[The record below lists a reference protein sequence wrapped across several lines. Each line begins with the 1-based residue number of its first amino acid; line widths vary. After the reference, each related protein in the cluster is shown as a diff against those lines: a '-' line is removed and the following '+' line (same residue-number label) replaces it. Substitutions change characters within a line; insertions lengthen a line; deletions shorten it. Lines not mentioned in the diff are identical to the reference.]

1 MRKGGLFLLLAL
13 GYNSRAMNTHKRV
26 RKAVIP
32 AAGFG
37 TRFLP
42 ATKAQP
48 KEMLPI
54 VDKPVIQY
62 VVEQAVEA
70 GIEQIVIVTGW
81 HKRAIEDHFDRH
93 FELEARL
100 EQNGKKDELDAVRKI
115 SELANFVYVR
125 QKEPLGNGHAI
136 LMARDVIGDEPFVV
150 MWGDDFYYAN
160 PPAISQ
166 LIQSYEQTQAPVI
179 AGIKVS
185 QQDVPRYGIGNV
197 TLVKDNLYKLNNIVE
212 KPKVENAP
220 SDIAVHANYILTP
233 DIFEILKD
241 LKPGPT
247 GEIWLTEAIN
257 QLAKKR
263 DVFALELKDAK
274 YYDCGNK
281 LEYLKAVVEFGLKHD
296 DLREQ
301 FAKYLKNIV

>member
-1 MRKGGLFLLLAL
+1 MKI
-13 GYNSRAMNTHKRV
+13 

-62 VVEQAVEA
+62 VVEQAVAA

-100 EQNGKKDELDAVRKI
+100 AQSGKTEELKEIRKI
-115 SELANFVYVR
+115 SDLADFVFVR
-125 QKEPLGNGHAI
+125 QKEPLGNGHAV
-136 LMARDVIGDEPFVV
+136 LVAKDVIGNEPFVV
-150 MWGDDFYYAN
+150 MWGDEFFYAS
-160 PPAISQ
+160 PSGITQ
-166 LIQSYEQTQAPVI
+166 LIDVYNKYQKPVI
-179 AGIKVS
+179 AGVKV
-185 QQDVPRYGIGNV
+185 DDEGLNLYGIADV
-197 TLVKDNLYKLNNIVE
+197 TVVADNIYKINKIIE
-212 KPKVENAP
+212 KPGKDKAP
-220 SDIAVHANYILTP
+220 SHLATHGNYLLTP
-233 DIFEILKD
+233 DIFEILQT
-241 LKPGPT
+241 LPPGKN
-247 GEIWLTEAIN
+247 GEIWLPEAIDA
-257 QLAKKR
+257 LIAKR
-263 DVFALELKDAK
+263 DVYAVELKNAK

-281 LEYLKAVVEFGLKHD
+281 LEYLKAVVDFGLQHEE
-296 DLREQ
+296 LRED
-301 FAKYLKNIV
+301 FEKFLKTR

>member
-1 MRKGGLFLLLAL
+1 MTTPK
-13 GYNSRAMNTHKRV
+13 KV

-54 VDKPVIQY
+54 VDKPIIQY

-100 EQNGKKDELDAVRKI
+100 QQNNKHDELKAIRNI

-125 QKEPLGNGHAI
+125 QKEALGNGHAV
-136 LMARDVIGDEPFVV
+136 LMAKDVIGDEPFVV
-150 MWGDDFYYAN
+150 MWGDDFYDAN
-160 PPAISQ
+160 PPAIKQ
-166 LIQSYEQTQAPVI
+166 LIEAYNATGSPVV
-179 AGIKVS
+179 AGIRVNDK
-185 QQDVPRYGIGNV
+185 DAHKYGMAKITNI
-197 TLVKDNLYKLNNIVE
+197 KDNLFKLHEIVE
-212 KPKVENAP
+212 KPKPGEAP
-220 SDIAVHANYILTP
+220 SNLAINSNFVLTP
-233 DIFEILKD
+233 DIFDILKD
-241 LKPGPT
+241 LKPSKS
-247 GEIWLTEAIN
+247 GEIWQVDAIN
-257 QLAKKR
+257 KLAQQKE
-263 DVFALELKDAK
+263 VYALELKDAK

-281 LEYLKAVVEFGLKHD
+281 LEYLKTVVEFGLKHD
-296 DLREQ
+296 DLRDE
-301 FAKYLKNIV
+301 FAKYLKNIVQ

>member
-1 MRKGGLFLLLAL
+1 
-13 GYNSRAMNTHKRV
+13 MNTPKKV

-70 GIEQIVIVTGW
+70 GIEQIIIVTGW

-100 EQNGKKDELDAVRKI
+100 EQSGKKEELESVKKI

-125 QKEPLGNGHAI
+125 QKEALGNGHAI

-150 MWGDDFYYAN
+150 MWGDDFFYSD
-160 PPAISQ
+160 PPSIKQ
-166 LIQSYEQTQAPVI
+166 LIAAHEQTDSPVI

-185 QQDVPRYGIGNV
+185 EQDVPRYGIGRV
-197 TLVKDNLYKLNNIVE
+197 TIAKDNLYKLHEIVE
-212 KPKVENAP
+212 KPKAGEAP
-220 SDIAVHANYILTP
+220 SNLAVHANYLLTP
-233 DIFEILKD
+233 DIFDILATQAPSKS
-241 LKPGPT
+241 
-247 GEIWLTEAIN
+247 GEIWLTDAIN
-257 QLAKKR
+257 KLAAKK
-263 DVFALELKDAK
+263 DVYALELKNAK

-281 LEYLKAVVEFGLKHD
+281 LEYLKAVVEFGLKHE
-296 DLREQ
+296 DLNGE
-301 FAKYLKNIV
+301 FAKYLKNIVQYDG

>member
-1 MRKGGLFLLLAL
+1 
-13 GYNSRAMNTHKRV
+13 MNTTKRV

-100 EQNGKKDELDAVRKI
+100 ESAKKTAELAEVKKI

-125 QKEPLGNGHAI
+125 QKEALGNGHAI
-136 LMARDVIGDEPFVV
+136 LMAADVIGDEPFVV
-150 MWGDDFYYAN
+150 MWGDDFYSAN
-160 PPAISQ
+160 PPSVKQ
-166 LIQSYEQTQAPVI
+166 LVAAYEQVNAPVI
-179 AGIKVS
+179 TGIQVKKE
-185 QQDVPRYGIGNV
+185 DVTRYGIGRV
-197 TLVKDNLYKLNNIVE
+197 TLVKDNLYKLQEIVE
-212 KPKVENAP
+212 KPKVDQAP
-220 SDIAVHANYILTP
+220 STLAVHANYILTP
-233 DIFEILKD
+233 DIFQILKTM
-241 LKPGPT
+241 KPGPS

-257 QLAKKR
+257 QLAKQK
-263 DVFALELKDAK
+263 DVYALELKNAK

-281 LEYLKAVVEFGLKHD
+281 LEYLKAVVEFGLKHE
-296 DLREQ
+296 DLSAE
-301 FAKYLKNIV
+301 FAEYLKNIV

>member
-1 MRKGGLFLLLAL
+1 MPTIK
-13 GYNSRAMNTHKRV
+13 KV
-26 RKAVIP
+26 RKAIIP

-70 GIEQIVIVTGW
+70 GIEQIIIVTGW

-100 EQNGKKDELDAVRKI
+100 QQAGKLDELKEVKKL
-115 SELANFVYVR
+115 SELADFVYVR
-125 QKEPLGNGHAI
+125 QKEALGNGHAV
-136 LMARDVIGDEPFVV
+136 LMAKDVVGDEPFVV
-150 MWGDDFYYAN
+150 MWGDEFFYAQ
-160 PPAISQ
+160 PSAVKQ
-166 LIQSYEQTQAPVI
+166 LVDAYEEYQVPVI
-179 AGIKVS
+179 AGVRVEQS
-185 QQDVPRYGIGNV
+185 SLSRYGIADV
-197 TLVKDNLYKLNNIVE
+197 SPVKDNIFKIKQIVE
-212 KPKVENAP
+212 KPTIQQAP
-220 SDIAVHANYILTP
+220 SNLATHGNYLLTP
-233 DIFEILKD
+233 DIFEVLETMPPSK
-241 LKPGPT
+241 G
-247 GEIWLTEAIN
+247 GEIWLPEAIDR
-257 QLAKKR
+257 LIAKR
-263 DVFALELKDAK
+263 DVYAVELKNSR

-296 DLREQ
+296 DLREE
-301 FAKYLKNIV
+301 FAEFLKSLKP

>member
-1 MRKGGLFLLLAL
+1 M
-13 GYNSRAMNTHKRV
+13 
-26 RKAVIP
+26 IP

-70 GIEQIVIVTGW
+70 GIEQIIIVTGW

-100 EQNGKKDELDAVRKI
+100 EQTHKKEELDQIKKI
-115 SELANFVYVR
+115 SDLADFVYVR

-136 LMARDVIGDEPFVV
+136 SIAEKVVGDEPFIV
-150 MWGDDFYYAN
+150 MWGDEFFYSD
-160 PPAISQ
+160 PPAIKQ
-166 LIQSYEQTQAPVI
+166 LVEVYEQYEAPVI
-179 AGIKVS
+179 AGIRIDKKDIS
-185 QQDVPRYGIGNV
+185 RYGIAKIE
-197 TLVKDNLYKLNNIVE
+197 TVKEGLHKIKEIVE
-212 KPKVENAP
+212 KPSFEQAP
-220 SDIAVHANYILTP
+220 SNLATHGNYLLTP
-233 DIFEILKD
+233 DIFPILRNLQPSKS
-241 LKPGPT
+241 
-247 GEIWLTEAIN
+247 GEIWLIDAIN

-263 DVFALELKDAK
+263 DVYTVELKNTQ

-296 DLREQ
+296 DLSAE
-301 FAKYLKNIV
+301 FGEYLKKLKLK

>member
-1 MRKGGLFLLLAL
+1 MT
-13 GYNSRAMNTHKRV
+13 THKKV

-54 VDKPVIQY
+54 VDKPIIQY

-81 HKRAIEDHFDRH
+81 HKRAIEDHFDKH

-100 EQNGKKDELDAVRKI
+100 EKDGKTEQLNEIRRI
-115 SELANFVYVR
+115 SELCDIVYVR
-125 QKEPLGNGHAI
+125 QKEALGNGHAV
-136 LMARDVIGDEPFVV
+136 LMAKDVIGDEPFVV
-150 MWGDDFYYAN
+150 MWGDDFFQAE
-160 PPAISQ
+160 PSSIKQ
-166 LIQSYEQTQAPVI
+166 LISVYEQTGSPVM

-185 QQDVPRYGIGNV
+185 DVSRYGIGRISPFR
-197 TLVKDNLYKLNNIVE
+197 DNLFKLHEIVE
-212 KPKVENAP
+212 KPNVSEAP
-220 SDIAVHANYILTP
+220 SNLAVHSNYLFTP
-233 DIFEILKD
+233 DVFEILKN
-241 LKPGPT
+241 LKPSKG
-247 GEIWLTEAIN
+247 GEIWQVDAIN
-257 QLAKKR
+257 QLAKQK
-263 DVFALELKDAK
+263 DVFALELKNAK

-281 LEYLKAVVEFGLKHD
+281 LEYLKTVVEFGLKHE
-296 DLREQ
+296 DLREE